1 MASDEDVTGLSLPG
15 LDLNDTAAIADFISE
30 LWVLIT
36 LGGAAVS
43 KWLALRRPIA
53 FGGELMKSDEALQ
66 TLADRLDVVVGSS
79 NVGLRDALGRILS
92 ADIRSEMA
100 VPPHDNAAVD
110 GYAVRFS
117 DLAAGDDTRLKII
130 GRVAAA
136 KRLPIKPGA
145 GETIRIFTGAAMPP
159 DADTVLMQE
168 DCREEDGEGILQG

>member
-1 MASDEDVTGLSLPG
+1 MAQLCDDC
-15 LDLNDTAAIADFISE
+15 F
-30 LWVLIT
+30 
-36 LGGAAVS
+36 
-43 KWLALRRPIA
+43 A

-66 TLADRLDVVVGSS
+66 MLADRLDVVVGSS

-130 GRVAAA
+130 GRVAAGQTA
-136 KRLPIKPGA
+136 VRAPGD

-159 DADTVLMQE
+159 DADTVLMQKIVAKKTE
-168 DCREEDGEGILQG
+168 KLLSLQDQAGRQPSPLPARTLPKAMSF